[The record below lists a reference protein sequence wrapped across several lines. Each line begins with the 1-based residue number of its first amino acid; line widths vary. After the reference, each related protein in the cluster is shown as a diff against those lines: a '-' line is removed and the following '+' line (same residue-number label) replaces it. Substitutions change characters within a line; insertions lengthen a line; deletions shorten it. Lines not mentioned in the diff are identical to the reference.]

1 MKKFLKQFR
10 HGEKGFTLIEL
21 LIVVAIIGVLAAV
34 ILPNIGKFMGRGT
47 LEAANTEVAM
57 VQTAVASAMMDAETI
72 SLAPDGTV
80 GPGRACAV
88 TTDTIPP
95 ISVNVTDYCSGSL
108 EAVYTLSDNG
118 TISTAGSTGKWKDL
132 QWNSLIG
139 QWEPKP

>member
-1 MKKFLKQFR
+1 MKKFLKRFR

-34 ILPNIGKFMGRGT
+34 IIPNLGRFMGRGT
-47 LEAANTEVAM
+47 LEAANTEATM

-72 SLAPDGTV
+72 SLQSGGTV
-80 GPGRACAV
+80 GPGRADNV
-88 TTDTIPP
+88 LSGTT
-95 ISVNVTDYCSGSL
+95 SVNVTDYVTGSL

-118 TISTAGSTGKWKDL
+118 TISGANGAAGKWKDL
-132 QWNSLIG
+132 QWNPSIS